1 MFKRLQK
8 NNRIENVRLEEN
20 TKHFIDGFKKLVE
33 QNNQP
38 TINRLIKFM
47 ANSVQGELISKC
59 LYNDRNYAEY
69 TRYIVYSLVLNLSF
83 EEFHECSIKFN
94 VEETPIISCI
104 WNYTR
109 MFDSL
114 EYIGKCN
121 KNPFD
126 GDAHSG
132 NINACL
138 INPLGLVIVD
148 NGNHSVNSAIV
159 HNEGEIIANVTVD
172 ISPVLEKYKF
182 NGKDYVDI
190 ITNEK
195 INNNFQI
202 KEFKQNLEEEIGAR
216 YKRTKRDTLDQYLAA
231 MKECNSK
238 LANIIKD
245 GGYLCY
251 ILPDYPVESDDTK
264 DSRRQIIEK
273 VVEDC
278 KQKGF
283 HEEKEIHRY
292 IPGTKRSNNMKWASL
307 KNEKIWIFKRVKH
320 EI

>member
-83 EEFHECSIKFN
+83 EEFHEFN

-172 ISPVLEKYKF
+172 ISPVLEK
-182 NGKDYVDI
+182 
-190 ITNEK
+190 
-195 INNNFQI
+195 
-202 KEFKQNLEEEIGAR
+202 
-216 YKRTKRDTLDQYLAA
+216 
-231 MKECNSK
+231 
-238 LANIIKD
+238 
-245 GGYLCY
+245 
-251 ILPDYPVESDDTK
+251 
-264 DSRRQIIEK
+264 
-273 VVEDC
+273 
-278 KQKGF
+278 
-283 HEEKEIHRY
+283 
-292 IPGTKRSNNMKWASL
+292 
-307 KNEKIWIFKRVKH
+307 
-320 EI
+320 

>member
-8 NNRIENVRLEEN
+8 NNRIENVHLEEN

-47 ANSVQGELISKC
+47 ADSVQGELISKC

-94 VEETPIISCI
+94 VEEPPIISCI

-195 INNNFQI
+195 INNNF
-202 KEFKQNLEEEIGAR
+202 
-216 YKRTKRDTLDQYLAA
+216 
-231 MKECNSK
+231 
-238 LANIIKD
+238 
-245 GGYLCY
+245 
-251 ILPDYPVESDDTK
+251 
-264 DSRRQIIEK
+264 
-273 VVEDC
+273 
-278 KQKGF
+278 
-283 HEEKEIHRY
+283 
-292 IPGTKRSNNMKWASL
+292 L
-307 KNEKIWIFKRVKH
+307 KNNSEPFIYTLGLFFEMARVLK
-320 EI
+320 ERQDR

>member
-195 INNNFQI
+195 INNNF
-202 KEFKQNLEEEIGAR
+202 
-216 YKRTKRDTLDQYLAA
+216 
-231 MKECNSK
+231 
-238 LANIIKD
+238 
-245 GGYLCY
+245 
-251 ILPDYPVESDDTK
+251 
-264 DSRRQIIEK
+264 
-273 VVEDC
+273 
-278 KQKGF
+278 
-283 HEEKEIHRY
+283 
-292 IPGTKRSNNMKWASL
+292 L
-307 KNEKIWIFKRVKH
+307 KNNSEPFIYTLGLFFEMARVLKERQDRWHRAKRKVSSCSSLAGVALATTALPPVSNRGAQIRLETVIKILKTLISQGF
-320 EI
+320 EPL

>member
-1 MFKRLQK
+1 
-8 NNRIENVRLEEN
+8 
-20 TKHFIDGFKKLVE
+20 
-33 QNNQP
+33 
-38 TINRLIKFM
+38 M

-138 INPLGLVIVD
+138 ISPLGLVIVD

-172 ISPVLEKYKF
+172 ISPVLE
-182 NGKDYVDI
+182 N
-190 ITNEK
+190 TNSMEK
-195 INNNFQI
+195 
-202 KEFKQNLEEEIGAR
+202 
-216 YKRTKRDTLDQYLAA
+216 T
-231 MKECNSK
+231 M
-238 LANIIKD
+238 
-245 GGYLCY
+245 
-251 ILPDYPVESDDTK
+251 
-264 DSRRQIIEK
+264 
-273 VVEDC
+273 
-278 KQKGF
+278 
-283 HEEKEIHRY
+283 
-292 IPGTKRSNNMKWASL
+292 
-307 KNEKIWIFKRVKH
+307 
-320 EI
+320 

>member
-83 EEFHECSIKFN
+83 EEFHESSIKFN

-195 INNNFQI
+195 INNNF
-202 KEFKQNLEEEIGAR
+202 
-216 YKRTKRDTLDQYLAA
+216 
-231 MKECNSK
+231 
-238 LANIIKD
+238 
-245 GGYLCY
+245 
-251 ILPDYPVESDDTK
+251 
-264 DSRRQIIEK
+264 
-273 VVEDC
+273 
-278 KQKGF
+278 
-283 HEEKEIHRY
+283 
-292 IPGTKRSNNMKWASL
+292 L
-307 KNEKIWIFKRVKH
+307 KNNSEPFIYTLGLFFEMARVLK
-320 EI
+320 ERQDR

>member
-47 ANSVQGELISKC
+47 ANSVQEELISKC

-132 NINACL
+132 NTNACL

-159 HNEGEIIANVTVD
+159 HNEGE
-172 ISPVLEKYKF
+172 
-182 NGKDYVDI
+182 
-190 ITNEK
+190 
-195 INNNFQI
+195 
-202 KEFKQNLEEEIGAR
+202 
-216 YKRTKRDTLDQYLAA
+216 
-231 MKECNSK
+231 
-238 LANIIKD
+238 
-245 GGYLCY
+245 
-251 ILPDYPVESDDTK
+251 
-264 DSRRQIIEK
+264 
-273 VVEDC
+273 
-278 KQKGF
+278 
-283 HEEKEIHRY
+283 
-292 IPGTKRSNNMKWASL
+292 
-307 KNEKIWIFKRVKH
+307 
-320 EI
+320 

>member
-20 TKHFIDGFKKLVE
+20 TEHFIDGFKKLVE

-69 TRYIVYSLVLNLSF
+69 TKYIVYSLVLNLSF

-172 ISPVLEKYKF
+172 ISPVLEK
-182 NGKDYVDI
+182 
-190 ITNEK
+190 
-195 INNNFQI
+195 
-202 KEFKQNLEEEIGAR
+202 
-216 YKRTKRDTLDQYLAA
+216 
-231 MKECNSK
+231 
-238 LANIIKD
+238 
-245 GGYLCY
+245 
-251 ILPDYPVESDDTK
+251 
-264 DSRRQIIEK
+264 
-273 VVEDC
+273 
-278 KQKGF
+278 
-283 HEEKEIHRY
+283 
-292 IPGTKRSNNMKWASL
+292 
-307 KNEKIWIFKRVKH
+307 
-320 EI
+320 